1 LAHSPLKFPNNQ
13 GFFIVKKSYAGG
25 AMGYAGVLKIFTPRV
40 LAAAVILLFVPGTVS
55 GFETDFSKEET
66 LLISN
71 GIGLAAIT
79 TWGVLNWDY
88 FKNDPKT
95 ADEGWF
101 SDNTKSGGQDK
112 IGHFYF
118 AYSLSHILSAIYEK
132 SGYSSR
138 QGAFLGSISSFGL
151 TTWMELGDSFSRYG
165 FSYEDVVMNLMG
177 SAAGYWLYTCPAVA
191 QKIDFRMEYRPDFDE
206 LDFFTDYERQK
217 FLVALKFDGFDF
229 AQKNYLKYL
238 ELHLGYFT
246 RGYEA
251 DTRRER
257 NLYIGIGLNLSRL
270 FKGLSMPGTARAFNY
285 IQLPYSYIGMD
296 RDLKD

>member
-1 LAHSPLKFPNNQ
+1 MTRIFPSLKLYFGGVMRYFCVLKF
-13 GFFIVKKSYAGG
+13 FKLHVFAV
-25 AMGYAGVLKIFTPRV
+25 
-40 LAAAVILLFVPGTVS
+40 AVILLLLPGTVS
-55 GFETDFSKEET
+55 GFDSDFSKEET

-118 AYSLSHILSAIYEK
+118 AYSLSHILSTIYEK
-132 SGYSSR
+132 KGYSAR
-138 QGAFLGSISSFGL
+138 QGAFWGSISSFGL

-165 FSYEDVVMNLMG
+165 FSYEDVIMNLMG
-177 SAAGYWLYTCPAVA
+177 SAAGYWLYTCPAMA
-191 QKIDFRMEYRPDFDE
+191 EKIDFRLEYRPNFDE
-206 LDFFTDYERQK
+206 WDFFTDYERQK

-238 ELHLGYFT
+238 ELHLGYYT
-246 RGYEA
+246 RGYEET

-257 NLYIGIGLNLSRL
+257 NLYIGIGLNVSRL
-270 FKGLSMPGTARAFNY
+270 FKHLSMQRTARAFNY
-285 IQLPYSYIGMD
+285 IQLPWSYISLD
-296 RDLKD
+296 RDLND